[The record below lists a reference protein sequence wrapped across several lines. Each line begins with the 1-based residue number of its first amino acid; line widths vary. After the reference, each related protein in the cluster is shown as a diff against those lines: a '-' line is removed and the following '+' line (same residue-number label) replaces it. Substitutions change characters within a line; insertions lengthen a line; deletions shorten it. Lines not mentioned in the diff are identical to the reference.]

1 VRTII
6 RVNLSLTTFCQKY
19 SFLIRAR
26 QRIKLAPLPG
36 ILVELANSLVL
47 SIVCFVVLQFP
58 VIFPNFSTVSRSEL
72 RLESEKTGFWK
83 ICV

>member
-1 VRTII
+1 MRTII
-6 RVNLSLTTFCQKY
+6 RVNLSLNYIFEKLLV
-19 SFLIRAR
+19 LIRVR